1 MAQASVMGYITTS
14 DNTNTTPIYNSNY
27 TNGQYEEVEYPRR
40 DTITIQTEGPVT
52 IDQIFTYF
60 DNLSLLDQVAC
71 IQKIPDQ
78 NPIYE
83 ITVKQGNDALL
94 FQREVFKNQPVK
106 IGGHEIKLIQTKKL
120 KDIIKSPMIR
130 VQIYEAPYE
139 LQDRHILQKL
149 APFGVMARN
158 ELFSHKYRGTDIYN
172 GVRTATYSKITKPI
186 PTVLFVRGNRIKI
199 KYESQDRT
207 PICGICRTKGHF
219 RDDCPR
225 LREVRNLGELIEPG
239 KTLPVNDIRQILKEQ
254 EEEGKEQERRK
265 QEDRVR
271 RHRQMIQQTQ
281 QERRMEEERKRQEE
295 ERRNQEEERRHQQE
309 EEKREEEKLKERME
323 VLNLEKTQQKQQ
335 QQQQQQQ
342 PEIVNRKRV
351 SEKEEEQTDKDPEE
365 EEEEYKEVQSKKRR
379 RKIEKRRL
387 KKQMENLVNEEEL
400 KKKEETD
407 RQTDKSSTSEEDY
420 YTDTDATTT
429 ETEDKDIPDSYP
441 PCGQPTNQQTQQL
454 EMEDIEEMEEKSIW
468 AKMVEREERS
478 GKMTDWSADEESKEW
493 N

>member
-1 MAQASVMGYITTS
+1 MGYITTS

-60 DNLSLLDQVAC
+60 DNLSILDQVAC

-106 IGGHEIKLIQTKKL
+106 IAGHEIKLIQTKKL

-365 EEEEYKEVQSKKRR
+365 GEEEYKEVQSKKRR

-400 KKKEETD
+400 KKKEEQKGEE
-407 RQTDKSSTSEEDY
+407 QTDKSSTSEEDY

-441 PCGQPTNQQTQQL
+441 PCGQQTNQQTQQL

>member
-1 MAQASVMGYITTS
+1 MAQAQMGYITT
-14 DNTNTTPIYNSNY
+14 TENTTTITNSNY

-40 DTITIQTEGPVT
+40 DTITIQTEGPVS

-60 DNLSLLDQVAC
+60 DNLSLLDQVPC

-83 ITVKQGNDALL
+83 ITVKQGNDAHL
-94 FQREVFKNQPVK
+94 FQREAFKNRPFK

-225 LREVRNLGELIEPG
+225 LREVLLRNLGELIETG

-271 RHRQMIQQTQ
+271 RQRQMLQQTQ
-281 QERRMEEERKRQEE
+281 QERRMEEERRRQE

-323 VLNLEKTQQKQQ
+323 ILNLEKT
-335 QQQQQQQ
+335 
-342 PEIVNRKRV
+342 
-351 SEKEEEQTDKDPEE
+351 
-365 EEEEYKEVQSKKRR
+365 
-379 RKIEKRRL
+379 
-387 KKQMENLVNEEEL
+387 
-400 KKKEETD
+400 
-407 RQTDKSSTSEEDY
+407 
-420 YTDTDATTT
+420 TTT
-429 ETEDKDIPDSYP
+429 TTTTTTTRNSEQK
-441 PCGQPTNQQTQQL
+441 
-454 EMEDIEEMEEKSIW
+454 
-468 AKMVEREERS
+468 
-478 GKMTDWSADEESKEW
+478 ESE
-493 N
+493 

>member
-1 MAQASVMGYITTS
+1 MATNNDLLMDELHVSYFAQKLWLYVMIWLPRTT
-14 DNTNTTPIYNSNY
+14 DNSTHFAQSLEIRGIES
-27 TNGQYEEVEYPRR
+27 RL
-40 DTITIQTEGPVT
+40 
-52 IDQIFTYF
+52 YF

-83 ITVKQGNDALL
+83 ITVKQGNDANL
-94 FQREVFKNQPVK
+94 FQREAFKNQPFK

-219 RDDCPR
+219 RDDFPR
-225 LREVRNLGELIEPG
+225 LREVRNLGELIETG

-271 RHRQMIQQTQ
+271 RQRQMLQQTQ
-281 QERRMEEERKRQEE
+281 QERRMEEERRRQEE
-295 ERRNQEEERRHQQE
+295 ERRNQEEERRQQQE

-323 VLNLEKTQQKQQ
+323 ILNLEKTQQ

-351 SEKEEEQTDKDPEE
+351 SEKEEEQTDKDPE

-400 KKKEETD
+400 KKKEEQKGEEE
-407 RQTDKSSTSEEDY
+407 QTDKSSTSEEDFF
-420 YTDTDATTT
+420 TDTDATTT
-429 ETEDKDIPDSYP
+429 ETEDIDIPDSYP
-441 PCGQPTNQQTQQL
+441 PCGQQTHQTTQQL
-454 EMEDIEEMEEKSIW
+454 EMEDIEEMEEKSIC
-468 AKMVEREERS
+468 AKMVEKSE
-478 GKMTDWSADEESKEW
+478 KMTDWSADEESKEW